1 MQGHTGKKDYKRSL
15 RPGRTVKAFL
25 LYFSC
30 ESPFPCSLKNK
41 IKMSTLTSKQRKDQT
56 GWFWNYPAVSW
67 HKIGKAFEEI
77 RKGEILWDTV
87 WVRDTIKIAFVGS
100 EQAYVLLMALSWPPL
115 VQLKVFS
122 ALWGLSMNEGGNRT
136 GSILKAGLHLGPD
149 CGLWAIC
156 PVSMET
162 TYQLEN
168 QAPPGR
174 KSPRALWSLKEYPNY
189 LCNRIESYILLCLLG
204 YDHRPIDNCPLL
216 STSA

>member
-1 MQGHTGKKDYKRSL
+1 
-15 RPGRTVKAFL
+15 
-25 LYFSC
+25 
-30 ESPFPCSLKNK
+30 
-41 IKMSTLTSKQRKDQT
+41 MSTLTSKQRKDQT

-87 WVRDTIKIAFVGS
+87 WVRDTIKIDFVGS

-156 PVSMET
+156 PVNHKRYFHQECIFAFLLNS
-162 TYQLEN
+162 Q
-168 QAPPGR
+168 R
-174 KSPRALWSLKEYPNY
+174 SPWISVKIKGHSGQPN
-189 LCNRIESYILLCLLG
+189 IFF
-204 YDHRPIDNCPLL
+204 RPIRLRRTWSDGKMLIFGSSVTYFAIIHTTVAFSLNLQKLWNVHPISCITGFPI
-216 STSA
+216 ST